1 MTISRKVKETSGLP
15 PSVLRDQARLLDPYG
30 DYSGYYGQQV
40 IDAHPQINS
49 TPSDEV
55 VQGKNNQFIIL
66 GRDRPAGPETG
77 YGGKG
82 DTHAGSIDII
92 AGMSGIQARVYDPKT
107 GKDLKTEKSPSQDAA
122 RIYISQKADIDDY
135 FGLVAGEVGNSK
147 TKSGIMVKAD
157 AVRIM
162 GREGIKLVTMADR
175 YASPGYEG
183 MGAYGIDLI
192 AGNDDR
198 HLQPIPK
205 GEYLV
210 DCLTEVAERMC
221 DLAGISLML
230 MNIQREIYEVVV
242 GHTHAVNIPPLLVSP
257 APPTLSPAIGITKT
271 GVTKTLLSDKLI
283 ADANPFVGQRFRD
296 YAKGANQIKIFN
308 DQVNDLYC
316 NYLLPIPNQ
325 SYILSHFCNVT

>member
-1 MTISRKVKETSGLP
+1 MSISRKVKETSGLP
-15 PSVLRDQARLLDPYG
+15 PSILKDQTRLLDPYG
-30 DYSGYYGQQV
+30 NYSGYYGQQV
-40 IDAHPQINS
+40 IEAHPQINS
-49 TPSDEV
+49 TSSDEV

-122 RIYISQKADIDDY
+122 RIYISQKSDIDEY

-192 AGNDDR
+192 AGNDDKD
-198 HLQPIPK
+198 LQPIPK
-205 GEYLV
+205 GDNLR
-210 DCLTEVAERMC
+210 DCLTEITERLC
-221 DLAGISLML
+221 DLSGIALML
-230 MNIQREIYEVVV
+230 MNIQREIYQAVA
-242 GHTHAVNIPPLLVSP
+242 GHTHPIVIPPTVVTPGP
-257 APPTLSPAIGITKT
+257 APNFGITVPT
-271 GVTKTLLSDKLI
+271 STKTLVSDKLME
-283 ADANPFVGQRFRD
+283 DVFFKLRLKD
-296 YAKGANQIKIFN
+296 YAKGAAQIKLFQ
-308 DQVNDLYC
+308 DQVNDLHW
-316 NYLLPIPNQ
+316 NYLLPGPTP
-325 SYILSHFCNVT
+325 SYILSWHCNVT